1 MEAKTVLCDS
11 KICETFNKISSQL
24 MPYFLSS
31 YSSEVS
37 LGEVR
42 EGINA
47 LKLLLVFSKLYYLP
61 VGRIG
66 HYIWNFNIHFVI
78 IIWKKKSE

>member
-1 MEAKTVLCDS
+1 MEAQTVLCDS
-11 KICETFNKISSQL
+11 KICETVNKISSQL

-42 EGINA
+42 EGINV
-47 LKLLLVFSKLYYLP
+47 LNLLSVFSKLCYLP
-61 VGRIG
+61 AGRIG
-66 HYIWNFNIHFVI
+66 HYI
-78 IIWKKKSE
+78 